1 MLSRDAMQTYI
12 PFMLNMSAALLSVY
26 AAVRFA
32 VWTWT
37 P

>member
-1 MLSRDAMQTYI
+1 MTLRLVRSILPIA
-12 PFMLNMSAALLSVY
+12 LNITAALVFVY

-32 VWTWT
+32 VWTWI